1 MRTVFFILACIIG
14 WCYGLA
20 LAGTEREARIKMLM
34 QRHPNSI
41 FLPMPEAMVTE
52 EKTDSKAEGLCI
64 SGDEEHVPILYWEQ
78 QDMLRIDFPEGCR
91 YQTEY
96 KLEFPAEKAFSL
108 FFFLS
113 LLPGCSA
120 QLLASTAQHQHNHMQ
135 NSIYYLSKLQQVAR
149 ESSDMRLILRR
160 FGREPIII
168 PLSRENQEVMRA
180 LIAHMQPVEND
191 RRMRPKS
198 SYSVNLQF
206 LDAAGTALFEFD
218 TAAVNNGKGRAYG
231 YLALSEEELLLWNQ
245 HVKCDAV
252 IKHIGSP

>member
-1 MRTVFFILACIIG
+1 MKHII
-14 WCYGLA
+14 
-20 LAGTEREARIKMLM
+20 
-34 QRHPNSI
+34 
-41 FLPMPEAMVTE
+41 
-52 EKTDSKAEGLCI
+52 
-64 SGDEEHVPILYWEQ
+64 
-78 QDMLRIDFPEGCR
+78 
-91 YQTEY
+91 
-96 KLEFPAEKAFSL
+96 SL

-120 QLLASTAQHQHNHMQ
+120 QLLASSAQHQHNHMQ

-191 RRMRPKS
+191 RRMRPRA

-206 LDAAGTALFEFD
+206 LDAAGPALCEFD

-252 IKHIGSP
+252 IKHIGRP